1 MAFSA
6 KREESTRNKLNLKVE
21 TYLELIS
28 SPLQVILEGLFFG
41 QNRLSFSRSEIALST
56 PY

>member
-6 KREESTRNKLNLKVE
+6 KRKESTRNKLNLKVE

-28 SPLQVILEGLFFG
+28 SPLETILEGLF
-41 QNRLSFSRSEIALST
+41 LSTIALNICDRLFYY
-56 PY
+56 P